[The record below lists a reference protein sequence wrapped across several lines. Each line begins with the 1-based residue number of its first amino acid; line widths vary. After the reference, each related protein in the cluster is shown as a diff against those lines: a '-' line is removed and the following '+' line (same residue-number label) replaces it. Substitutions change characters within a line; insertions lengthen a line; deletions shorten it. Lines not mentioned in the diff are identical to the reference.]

1 MATSKNNNQFQG
13 KIGRTVTYL
22 LNGQWVTRTI
32 GMSDSSPTL
41 LQLAARQVM
50 GLVTFFLRPVRG
62 FIKLG
67 FALAVKN
74 TFLTPNNKASSVNML
89 KAVAGEYPNQYI
101 DYPNA
106 IFSEGTLPVNTDFKV
121 SLKEDGLLFEW
132 EPSNLLMG
140 MLPTDRVMVIAY
152 CPKKKYAFYETDGS
166 RRQKGSFHLPLVK
179 FDEEVVLH
187 TYAAFIAANQSKISN
202 STYTGEFRW

>member
-1 MATSKNNNQFQG
+1 MATAKYNTQLRG

-89 KAVAGEYPNQYI
+89 KAVAG
-101 DYPNA
+101 
-106 IFSEGTLPVNTDFKV
+106 
-121 SLKEDGLLFEW
+121 
-132 EPSNLLMG
+132 
-140 MLPTDRVMVIAY
+140 
-152 CPKKKYAFYETDGS
+152 
-166 RRQKGSFHLPLVK
+166 
-179 FDEEVVLH
+179 
-187 TYAAFIAANQSKISN
+187 
-202 STYTGEFRW
+202 